1 MSKSFNNCRREPKDD
16 IFDCARTVFF
26 LRTKSEHLKQKYGSR
41 NKTIQIRISLNLDP
55 QACCLGRAEG
65 VPGPG
70 GGDLQ
75 PEGGPQQTPQ
85 DCPADRT
92 LSQVIKDQSIT
103 VVT

>member
-1 MSKSFNNCRREPKDD
+1 M
-16 IFDCARTVFF
+16 T
-26 LRTKSEHLKQKYGSR
+26 G
-41 NKTIQIRISLNLDP
+41 
-55 QACCLGRAEG
+55 CLGRAEG

-92 LSQVIKDQSIT
+92 LSQVSHLHCDFLIYLNLYRNCNYFVPLSFC
-103 VVT
+103 

>member
-1 MSKSFNNCRREPKDD
+1 M
-16 IFDCARTVFF
+16 T
-26 LRTKSEHLKQKYGSR
+26 G
-41 NKTIQIRISLNLDP
+41 
-55 QACCLGRAEG
+55 CLGRAEG

-92 LSQVIKDQSIT
+92 LSQVRHHHCDF
-103 VVT
+103 